1 MSYTMTA
8 PEVQSSITGKIP
20 AGIYTVRAVKLS
32 ERTDKAPKGYLRTII
47 SCEIVAPDI
56 AVDEQS
62 PDKTR
67 YSVAGRKFRLYL
79 PIDPVSKQYSQ
90 AYTAFSNLGYK
101 SPDGS
106 IDLEKFWSDCEA
118 GTLFFA
124 VQLSSKE
131 KVVKNPDGTPW
142 INPNTGAGMS
152 QGWDID
158 FVQPENILTKVNT
171 GTPNPTV
178 GAGLP
183 Y

>member
-1 MSYTMTA
+1 MSYTMSA
-8 PEVQSSITGKIP
+8 PEVQSSVTGKIP
-20 AGIYTVRAVKLS
+20 AGNYTVRAVKVS
-32 ERTDKAPKGYLRTII
+32 ERTDKAPKNYMRTII

-79 PIDPVSKQYSQ
+79 PIDPVSKQYSE

-101 SPDGS
+101 KSDGS
-106 IDLEKFWSDCEA
+106 IDLEQFWSDAEA
-118 GTLFFA
+118 GTLFFYC
-124 VQLSSKE
+124 QLSSVE
-131 KVVKNPDGTPW
+131 KVVKNPDGSPW

-158 FVQPENILTKVNT
+158 FVQPKAILARANT

>member
-1 MSYTMTA
+1 MSYTMLA
-8 PEVQSSITGKIP
+8 PEVQSSVTGKIP
-20 AGIYTVRAVKLS
+20 ARIYTVRAVKLS
-32 ERTDKAPKGYLRTII
+32 ERTDKAPKGYLRTIV

-90 AYTAFSNLGYK
+90 AYTAFANLGYK
-101 SPDGS
+101 KPDGS
-106 IDLEKFWSDCEA
+106 IDLDQFWADAEA

-142 INPNTGAGMS
+142 INPNTGQEMS

-158 FVQPENILTKVNT
+158 FVQPEAVLTRLNT
-171 GTPNPTV
+171 GTPNPSV
-178 GAGLP
+178 GAGMP